1 MGLLAGCLLAL
12 IQTAQAQETRY
23 LRVRGGAPAGGQAG
37 AFGGG
42 IGFVQEFNGAGPARG
57 VMIMLNGQDVGASL
71 LTACDTNQDGAANI
85 TEVKAALSN
94 WFQQTDTDTNG
105 ALSELELATALKT
118 LFPVPEPP
126 PGAPSIPEEHQLHN
140 MFAKKIMAA
149 VDANSDA
156 WITSKEAIAFV
167 DQGFPTWDADSS
179 GALDV
184 SELAAAFAQFMPTP
198 SVSTGGGTSVG
209 FGAGRSF
216 NTSFER

>member
-1 MGLLAGCLLAL
+1 MGLFAGCLLAL
-12 IQTAQAQETRY
+12 SQTAQAQETRY
-23 LRVRGGAPAGGQAG
+23 FKVRGGAPGGGQAG

-71 LTACDTNQDGAANI
+71 LTACDTNQDGAATI
-85 TEVKAALSN
+85 TELKAALSN

-105 ALSELELATALKT
+105 ALSEVEFSTALKT

-126 PGAPSIPEEHQLHN
+126 PGAPPIPEEHMLHN

-149 VDANSDA
+149 VDANNDA
-156 WITSKEAIAFV
+156 WITSKEALAFV
-167 DQGFPTWDADSS
+167 DQGFPTWDADNS
-179 GALDV
+179 GALDA
-184 SELAAAFAQFMPTP
+184 SELAAAFAQLMPAP
-198 SVSTGGGTSVG
+198 SFSTGGGGSVG

-216 NTSFER
+216 KTDFDR